1 MLNVGLVGFGF
12 AGKTFHAPVIRVV
25 QGLRLTTIVQ
35 RHGGG
40 APDTR
45 YAAVEFVRSVDE
57 LLARTVDLVV
67 IATPNTSHHPIAKQC
82 LQAGRHV
89 VIDKPFTT
97 TVPEADELVQL
108 GAAQRRVLS
117 IYQNRRYVGDFVT
130 LRALLSQGALG
141 RVTMYESHF
150 DRFRPELRP
159 SAWREQSL
167 PGSGVW
173 FDLGAHLLDQALVLF
188 GTPQAISADIRIE
201 RDGATTDDAFDVTLH
216 YRHMRALLRGSML
229 AAAPGP
235 TFAVHGTKGS
245 YIKYGLDPQEA
256 ALKAGRVPDEPDW
269 DAEPSELY
277 GELTGAQ
284 ASRPGGPGHSTVAG
298 HIHQVRASLVLSTR
312 ALIGEQ
318 TSRDR
323 GRSWT
328 VTTVDDAG
336 WADLQAQLR
345 REYDSL
351 FVAVET
357 HAVWDEDALGVAIG
371 AIAHAAYH
379 LGAIRQRLA
388 PRDAE
393 DGTR

>member
-25 QGLRLTTIVQ
+25 EGLRLTTIVQ

-40 APDTR
+40 APDPR
-45 YAAVEFVRSVDE
+45 YADVEFVSSVDE
-57 LLARTVDLVV
+57 LLARAVDLVV

-97 TVPEADELVQL
+97 TVAEADELVQL

-117 IYQNRRYVGDFVT
+117 VYQNRRYVGDFVT

-150 DRFRPELRP
+150 DRFRPELRAG
-159 SAWREQSL
+159 AWREQSL

-201 RDGATTDDAFDVTLH
+201 RDGAAADDAFDVTLR
-216 YRHMRALLRGSML
+216 YPHMRTLLRGSML
-229 AAAPGP
+229 AASPGP

-245 YIKYGLDPQEA
+245 FIKYGLDPQEA
-256 ALKAGRVPDEPDW
+256 ALKSGGTPNESNW
-269 DAEPSELY
+269 DAEPSEMY
-277 GELTGAQ
+277 GKLTTPQGTRTIPTTPSSFA
-284 ASRPGGPGHSTVAG
+284 HYYEN
-298 HIHQVRASLVLSTR
+298 VR
-312 ALIGEQ
+312 
-318 TSRDR
+318 
-323 GRSWT
+323 
-328 VTTVDDAG
+328 DAI
-336 WADLQAQLR
+336 LRTAQLAVTPEQALNVMR
-345 REYDSL
+345 GLELAVVSSRERCVL
-351 FVAVET
+351 PWT
-357 HAVWDEDALGVAIG
+357 
-371 AIAHAAYH
+371 
-379 LGAIRQRLA
+379 
-388 PRDAE
+388 
-393 DGTR
+393 T